1 MGNETLRNKTGAPQG
16 EVLGWIKPR
25 SANSCSWSD
34 SSCISEGA
42 NLYGA
47 QATGAT
53 PGIKSICNSTWR
65 TEGKP

>member
-1 MGNETLRNKTGAPQG
+1 ASQG
-16 EVLGWIKPR
+16 KVLGRIKPQ

-47 QATGAT
+47 QSTSAA
-53 PGIKSICNSTWR
+53 PGIKSI
-65 TEGKP
+65 